1 MGGGTQC
8 TLGRGGVTA
17 VAHRARCNA
26 RAGPR
31 WCHVS
36 RAQPNLRNWR
46 KEEKKIGE
54 SCSPQSRRQAKRKKQ
69 KNAGACFVFLRPV
82 VGRPPT
88 TQRCHEN
95 RTRIDGFLG
104 KGRKILQLVNRSPRG
119 RRCRAV
125 RGAVNHWARNVARD
139 GQHQFTGH
147 VGNGRRNP
155 VHAGP
160 RRSNRR
166 GAPCSV

>member
-46 KEEKKIGE
+46 KEEKKNWRIVFTSIPKASKKKKTKKRWCVFCVLAARGWQTAYYATASRKPDSHRWIFREGE
-54 SCSPQSRRQAKRKKQ
+54 KNPTARQPVTTRASVSCRARGGQPL
-69 KNAGACFVFLRPV
+69 G
-82 VGRPPT
+82 
-88 TQRCHEN
+88 TQR
-95 RTRIDGFLG
+95 G
-104 KGRKILQLVNRSPRG
+104 KGRSTSV
-119 RRCRAV
+119 
-125 RGAVNHWARNVARD
+125 HWARREWEEEPSARW
-139 GQHQFTGH
+139 
-147 VGNGRRNP
+147 
-155 VHAGP
+155 A
-160 RRSNRR
+160 
-166 GAPCSV
+166 AAE